1 MALDLESIHIRLQK
15 AQGQIGAVDRMIASG
30 DSAERILVQINAAKA
45 ALHKVAL
52 LVSEDAISSM
62 LGKSEKKQEDAKI
75 ILERFSSL
83 L

>member
-1 MALDLESIHIRLQK
+1 MALDLDSIHVRLAK
-15 AQGQIGAVDRMIASG
+15 AQGQIAAVDRMIASG

-52 LVSEDAISSM
+52 LVSEDAVAGMVGSSN
-62 LGKSEKKQEDAKI
+62 EEAAKV

>member
-1 MALDLESIHIRLQK
+1 MALDLDSIHVRLAK
-15 AQGQIGAVDRMIASG
+15 AQGQIAAVDRMIASG

-52 LVSEDAISSM
+52 LVSEDAVAGMVGSSN
-62 LGKSEKKQEDAKI
+62 EEEAKV

>member
-1 MALDLESIHIRLQK
+1 MALDLDSIHVRLAK
-15 AQGQIGAVDRMIASG
+15 AQGQIAAVDRMIASG

-52 LVSEDAISSM
+52 LVSEDAVAGMVGSSNE
-62 LGKSEKKQEDAKI
+62 EKAKV